1 MSKLFKICIFT
12 LFIVTLF
19 GSLKSTVAARV
30 RFEFRNYN
38 FICDERDTLLLK
50 QLMRDVRPR
59 LQKLELF
66 YRHIPTEAITIQVTS
81 SESAYQRIASQG
93 IPEWSR
99 AVAFPS
105 QSLIVMRV
113 VSAEEVQQAAQT
125 LTHELSHLFC
135 ADIIPSSR
143 LPVWLNEGLA
153 QYLSGKRLGL
163 NDKVLLANAFTLKRI
178 PQLKALEALHSF
190 SPPKARMAYIQ
201 ALSAVEYFAHKHGEE
216 RLSALVQNLGKYRSV
231 KRAWTQTVGYDF
243 IDFELNWY
251 QATYRAYRWLVWMNL
266 DNLIWVLMG
275 LLAVA
280 AIILARRRSR
290 KKMERWEEEE
300 FYLDSDTQDNRDLY
314 NFFDKE

>member
-19 GSLKSTVAARV
+19 GSLKSAGAARV
-30 RFEFRNYN
+30 RFEYRNYN
-38 FICDERDTLLLK
+38 FISDEQDTLLLK
-50 QLMRDVRPR
+50 QLMRDARPR
-59 LQKLELF
+59 LQKLEEF
-66 YRHIPTEAITIQVTS
+66 YRHIPTEVVTIQLTS
-81 SESAYQRIASQG
+81 SESAYRRIAAQG
-93 IPEWSR
+93 VPEWSQ

-135 ADIIPSSR
+135 ADIIPPNR

-153 QYLSGKRLGL
+153 QYISGKRLGL
-163 NDKVLLANAFTLKRI
+163 NDQVLLANALVLKRV

-190 SPPKARMAYIQ
+190 SPPKARLAYIQ
-201 ALSAVEYFAHKHGEE
+201 ALSAVEYFVHKHGEGT
-216 RLSALVQNLGKYRSV
+216 LSALVHNLGKFRSEQ
-231 KRAWTQTVGYDF
+231 RAWLQTVGYDF

-251 QATYRAYRWLVWMNL
+251 ESTYRAYRWLVWLNL
-266 DNLIWVLMG
+266 DHFIWLTMG

-280 AIILARRRSR
+280 AIVLVRRRSR
-290 KKMERWEEEE
+290 KKLESWDNEE
-300 FYLDSDTQDNRDLY
+300 FYLEADEENRVNL
-314 NFFDKE
+314 